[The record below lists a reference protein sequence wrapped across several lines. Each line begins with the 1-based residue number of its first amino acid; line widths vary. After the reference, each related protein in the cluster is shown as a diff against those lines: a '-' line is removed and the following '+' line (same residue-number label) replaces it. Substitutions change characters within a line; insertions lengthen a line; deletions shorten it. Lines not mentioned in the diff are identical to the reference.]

1 MDRNNNTKRKTS
13 RILVS
18 PGSVLREELTERKIS
33 QKDFAAIL
41 EIAPSNLN
49 AYITGKRSFTL
60 AFSKKLEKALGIDR
74 ELWIG
79 LQENYDLALSENAE
93 ELPLCA
99 AGDAARKVI
108 ALTNVSLGDAL
119 SNLKLQKLLYYLQ
132 GFFLSQLGRPL
143 FDEDMEAWNY
153 GPVVPSVYHHY
164 KIFGATSI
172 PVPSNEQ
179 TVDLGEDGEALFQ
192 EVYSRF
198 NRYSASALVEMTH
211 AESPWQDH
219 RPRRKGTRGG
229 VIPKQ
234 ELTRFFE
241 TYDED

>member
-18 PGSVLREELTERKIS
+18 PGSVLREELDERKIS
-33 QKDFAAIL
+33 QKDFSAIL

-60 AFSKKLEKALGIDR
+60 AFSKKLERALGIDR

-172 PVPSNEQ
+172 PIPSNEQ
-179 TVDLGEDGEALFQ
+179 TVDLGEEGEALFQ

-219 RPRRKGTRGG
+219 RPRRKGARGG

-234 ELTRFFE
+234 EMTKFFE
-241 TYDED
+241 TYDKD